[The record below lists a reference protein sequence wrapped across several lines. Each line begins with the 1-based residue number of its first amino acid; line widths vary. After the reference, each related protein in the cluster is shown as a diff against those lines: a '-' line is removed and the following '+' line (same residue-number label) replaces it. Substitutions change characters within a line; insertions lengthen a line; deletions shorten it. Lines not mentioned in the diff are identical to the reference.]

1 MMTVEELVRLWMG
14 DFVEIDN
21 NGEITNDWEQYADYM
36 VDSYDTVGDLL
47 YIWIL

>member
-36 VDSYDTVGDLL
+36 VDAYDTVGDLL

>member
-1 MMTVEELVRLWMG
+1 MMTVRELVRQWMG
-14 DFVEIDN
+14 DFVAVII

-36 VDSYDTVGDLL
+36 VDDYDSISDIL